1 MVSASWKKMPLSAC
15 HPTAET
21 SQHHTCY
28 RFQDATDRHPQ
39 HHVLHDFRHI
49 GQTRLIHRVP
59 EFKGL
64 YPLSCFDK
72 KASVPFNQVPTF
84 RFPSQWSRSAVP
96 CDGDVWN
103 FRRVEL
109 WLRWLVRSTLDELSH
124 PCVLIRLLVHIW
136 HSFQC
141 NWGFDVWPQ
150 DQVYMR
156 L

>member
-1 MVSASWKKMPLSAC
+1 MKEVSASWKKMPLSAC

-64 YPLSCFDK
+64 YPLSCVDK
-72 KASVPFNQVPTF
+72 KASVPFNQT
-84 RFPSQWSRSAVP
+84 RFQPSGFHPNEVAQPCHAMEMREISAESSYDF
-96 CDGDVWN
+96 DGWYGPP
-103 FRRVEL
+103 ET
-109 WLRWLVRSTLDELSH
+109 S
-124 PCVLIRLLVHIW
+124 
-136 HSFQC
+136 
-141 NWGFDVWPQ
+141 
-150 DQVYMR
+150 
-156 L
+156 